1 MADYSIVFA
10 LSARRELENLQ
21 DSLSSRVLKRIESPA
36 SNPRPSRCREL
47 AGAENLWRVRVGD
60 HRVIYAVDD
69 RARMVDIIAIRH
81 RRDAY
86 QRRVWHRST
95 ADAQEPGRR

>member
-10 LSARRELENLQ
+10 RSARRELERLH
-21 DSLSSRVLKRIESPA
+21 DPLSSRVLKRIESLA
-36 SNPRPSRCREL
+36 SNLRPIGCRKLE
-47 AGAENLWRVRVGD
+47 GAENLWRLRVGD

-69 RARMVDIIAIRH
+69 RTRMVDIIAVRH

-86 QRRVWHRST
+86 R
-95 ADAQEPGRR
+95 